1 MDVQA
6 EMSPAEAPR
15 RYVEKMRRH
24 CAWYRRG
31 GALLVLAAVPL
42 FAASPRGAH
51 IGALV
56 ALLVGGSAIFG
67 GFYWGLTLRGAQQL
81 LAGEPREMLMDRW
94 VTPGPKVGAWKTKLH
109 TPAGES
115 AMLGSYQLGS
125 FRWKRVRDASCLV
138 YGPSRP
144 GGLVVVSMGDYT
156 LIGSAESPQARG
168 SLTA

>member
-15 RYVEKMRRH
+15 RYVEKMRHR

-51 IGALV
+51 IGALLT
-56 ALLVGGSAIFG
+56 LLVGGSAIVG
-67 GFYWGLTLRGAQQL
+67 GFYWGLTLRGAQRL
-81 LAGEPREMLMDRW
+81 LADEPREMLMDRW

-109 TPAGES
+109 TPGGES
-115 AMLGSYQLGS
+115 EMLGSYQLSSG
-125 FRWKRVRDASCLV
+125 RKRARDASCLV

-144 GGLVVVSMGDYT
+144 GGLVVVSTGDYT
-156 LIGSAESPQARG
+156 VIGNAEPPRTRRSV
-168 SLTA
+168 TA

>member
-1 MDVQA
+1 VDAQA
-6 EMSPAEAPR
+6 EISPAAAPR
-15 RYVEKMRRH
+15 RYVEKMRRR
-24 CAWYRRG
+24 CAWYRSG
-31 GALLVLAAVPL
+31 GALLALAAVPL

-56 ALLVGGSAIFG
+56 ALLVGGSAIVG
-67 GFYWGLTLRGAQQL
+67 GFYWGLTLRDAQRL

-115 AMLGSYQLGS
+115 EMLGSYQLS
-125 FRWKRVRDASCLV
+125 SRWKRAHDASCLV
-138 YGPSRP
+138 FGPSRP

-156 LIGSAESPQARG
+156 LIGTAERPRAR
-168 SLTA
+168 SSVAA